1 MVLDELVLPPGV
13 TPTGV
18 TPASFNAV
26 TGDAVSTHHYRIFD
40 SVTGE
45 TFKLKLV
52 DDGTASKAHAE
63 DMIAA
68 AYERWLIDVRLKH
81 GKGLKKPTPEQ
92 KKEIGR
98 ILDDIRLKKI
108 KRKESSTGRIYYAG
122 TNV

>member
-1 MVLDELVLPPGV
+1 MTTELWTPPGV

-45 TFKLKLV
+45 TFRLKLV

-68 AYERWLIDVRLKH
+68 AYEGWLIDVRLKH

-98 ILDDIRLKKI
+98 ILNDYRIHRD
-108 KRKESSTGRIYYAG
+108 KRAESSSNSIHFNGLQ
-122 TNV
+122 